1 MRGTQKAGYNHDIIA
16 SLSSLI
22 IALYTKEL
30 KIELEECI
38 SLTVVSSE
46 NSVVIPARLYKVL
59 IRMLFKLSE

>member
-22 IALYTKEL
+22 IALHTKEL

-46 NSVVIPARLYKVL
+46 NSVYSSSSF
-59 IRMLFKLSE
+59 MLDYMRY